1 MLLLAACDALEPP
14 TLTPSPSLS
23 GPTIEPTATFF
34 PPQPTDIPFDEFY
47 EGQNDPTA
55 AALAPGA
62 ALPPLEV
69 DSTAGASAASA
80 GARLVEVTALDGALL
95 RGQLYQGGAARQ
107 PGVLLLAGT
116 GDDWGDLAAQLYQAG
131 FTVLVMPLREPAPL
145 LDFPIL
151 LQALSSG
158 EADPASLAVIGAG
171 RGADVA
177 LLGCAGD
184 LLCDTVVLLSPTDD
198 PAPLNAMAA
207 FNPRP
212 LLLAASEDDAAFAAA
227 QRLQAAATGEAIMQP
242 FASAG
247 SGTAMLRSR
256 PDLAGL
262 IIQWLRRHIGA
273 P

>member
-1 MLLLAACDALEPP
+1 MLDTP
-14 TLTPSPSLS
+14 TVTPSPSLS
-23 GPTIEPTATFF
+23 GPTIAPTATFF
-34 PPQPTDIPFDEFY
+34 AQQPTDIPFDEFY

-69 DSTAGASAASA
+69 GSTPGTPAASA
-80 GARLVEVTALDGALL
+80 GVRVVEVTALDGGLL
-95 RGQLYQGGAARQ
+95 RGQLYQGGDVRQ
-107 PGVLLLAGT
+107 PGVLLLAGA
-116 GDDWGDLAAQLYQAG
+116 GDEWSGFAAQLYEAG

-158 EADPASLAVIGAG
+158 EADPASLGVIGAG

-184 LLCDTVVLLSPTDD
+184 LLCDTVVLLSPTGD
-198 PAPLNAMAA
+198 PALPNAMPA

-212 LLLAASEDDAAFAAA
+212 LLLAASEDDATAFAAA
-227 QRLQAAATGEAIMQP
+227 QSIQAAATGEVIVQP
-242 FASAG
+242 FTSAG
-247 SGTAMLRSR
+247 SGTAMLANR

-262 IIQWLRRHIGA
+262 IIQWLQRHIGA